1 MYRPVLPAFI
11 GLMLLHGCAS
21 APKDVAVGISTQQ
34 PMAIIRDESYARA
47 ERYLDADAVLRVRSL
62 AVPRIRLAEGA
73 VDEDITAEQAELVA
87 NRVSR
92 EVCLRLAPYLHVD
105 DEAPDL
111 DIELIVT
118 AIRATSPLASG
129 ISAGLGVFVPGPF
142 RLPAGLGG
150 FAADGV
156 ARYRGQEL
164 LVLRWAEGA
173 NAVTDSAKVS
183 TIGDAYQLAAQFAAD
198 FSDHLIGPKDSAAAR
213 RPRLSDTVIQG
224 NNARCH
230 ARFGKASL
238 AGRGASLLLPLAPEA
253 IDEGAPRPAA
263 DDGVGD
269 DQGTD
274 GQNPGSPQQ
283 D

>member
-1 MYRPVLPAFI
+1 MSRPVLPALI

-34 PMAIIRDESYARA
+34 PMETIRDESYARA
-47 ERYLDADAVLRVRSL
+47 ERYLDTDAALLVRSL

-73 VDEDITAEQAELVA
+73 VDEGITVQQAELVA
-87 NRVSR
+87 NRASR
-92 EVCLRLAPYLHVD
+92 EVCLRLAPYLQVD

-129 ISAGLGVFVPGPF
+129 LSAGLGVFVPGPF

-198 FSDHLIGPKDSAAAR
+198 FSDHLIDPKGSAASK

-224 NNARCH
+224 NYARCH

-253 IDEGAPRPAA
+253 IDEGAPLPSAQ
-263 DDGVGD
+263 DDVGD
-269 DQGTD
+269 DPRSD
-274 GQNPGSPQQ
+274 GPSIGGSP
-283 D
+283 